1 MNCRVW
7 EAEGIMCVGL
17 WFGAPLIH
25 RMFGLSFARHWY
37 GGCAHVHLSNHFRI
51 IESGALLKFPT

>member
-1 MNCRVW
+1 MLDS
-7 EAEGIMCVGL
+7 AL
-17 WFGAPLIH
+17 GAPLIH

-51 IESGALLKFPT
+51 VESGALLKFPT